1 MGTTLQYVAVL
12 LTLTAIFAY
21 INHYVLKLPRNSGLL
36 VIALLATML
45 LRLAEAAFPEMQ
57 IANVLRREL
66 DKADLG
72 PLLLNVFLGF
82 MLFSGALDV
91 NVRELLG
98 RKWTI
103 LALATVGVLLST
115 AGMGAGMYGIFR
127 MVGLEVPLAYC
138 LVFGAL
144 VSPTDPVTVLGVLRR
159 LGIQAPLEAV
169 IAGESLFNDGV
180 GIVLYTILLQVAVGS
195 GGGEL
200 SAGSVALHFLQEA
213 FGGAALGLATGGLAF
228 IAMRGID
235 DYSIELMITVAL
247 VTGTY
252 ALAQSV
258 HVSGPVAIVVAGLLM
273 GSIGRRYAVSDTTHD
288 YLHKF
293 WLLTDELLNALLF
306 LLIGFEFATIELA
319 PAYIAVAAL
328 AIPLALMVRAA
339 SITLAGLPLNLGTPN
354 KLRVIALLTWS
365 GLRGGISVALAIS
378 LPRSPHFDAL
388 VTACYAIVIFTM
400 IVQGLSLGRVAARL
414 YPKRGV

>member
-1 MGTTLQYVAVL
+1 MGTTLQYVAML

-21 INHYVLKLPRNSGLL
+21 VNHYVLKLPRNSGLL
-36 VIALLATML
+36 VIALLAMML
-45 LRLAEAAFPEMQ
+45 LRLAEDAFPRMQ
-57 IANVLRREL
+57 IANALRLEL
-66 DKADLG
+66 DHADLG

-82 MLFSGALDV
+82 MLFSGALEV

-103 LALATVGVLLST
+103 LALATIGVLLST
-115 AGMGAGMYGIFR
+115 IGMGAGMYGIFR
-127 MVGLEVPLAYC
+127 LVGLDVPLAYC

-144 VSPTDPVTVLGVLRR
+144 VSPTDPVTVLSVLRR

-180 GIVLYTILLQVAVGS
+180 GIVLYTILLRIAVGD
-195 GGGEL
+195 GGEL
-200 SAGSVALHFLQEA
+200 SVGGVALHFLQEA
-213 FGGAALGLATGGLAF
+213 FGGAVLGLATGGVAF

-252 ALAQSV
+252 GLAQALQ
-258 HVSGPVAIVVAGLLM
+258 VSGPVAIVVAGLLM
-273 GSIGRRYAVSDTTHD
+273 GSIGRQYAVSDTTHE

-306 LLIGFEFATIELA
+306 LLIGLEFATIELA
-319 PAYIAVAAL
+319 PAYLAAGAL
-328 AIPLALMVRAA
+328 AIPLALIVRAI
-339 SITLAGLPLNLGTPN
+339 SITLAGLPLNLGTPK

-378 LPRSPHFDAL
+378 LPEGPSFDAL
-388 VTACYAIVIFTM
+388 VTSCYAIVIFTM
-400 IVQGLSLGRVAARL
+400 IVQGLSLGRVAAWL
-414 YPKRGV
+414 YPKRSV